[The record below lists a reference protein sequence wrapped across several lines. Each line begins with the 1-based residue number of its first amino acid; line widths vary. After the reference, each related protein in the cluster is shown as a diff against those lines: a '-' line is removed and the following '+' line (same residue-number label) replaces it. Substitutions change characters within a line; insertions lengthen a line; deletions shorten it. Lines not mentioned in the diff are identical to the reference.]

1 MIDIA
6 FRSEQLENKLAQLAI
21 RAGVDYG
28 KVIKEEGRFVTQI
41 LVKFTPPKNLSE
53 GRNAVAGDMTKLS
66 VPLNYEYFQ
75 SKATEG
81 GFYKSTARYVR
92 NRQTDKLN
100 LLFQNPNFSGFY
112 GLRMINSFEEL
123 SQNHQQLRNKR
134 GRISKKT
141 NFASYSADYKKLR
154 NEIQSRVGWTV
165 SGWIPAAKATGA
177 RYKKFSDRFGQSSG
191 IAVFNFGRNPF
202 ILAKNKNVKI
212 PNYQRMVDGALRS
225 RISTTEKKLEAV
237 LAGRAVNLGFIR
249 VKGGRP
255 VQSAQA
261 A

>member
-1 MIDIA
+1 
-6 FRSEQLENKLAQLAI
+6 
-21 RAGVDYG
+21 
-28 KVIKEEGRFVTQI
+28 
-41 LVKFTPPKNLSE
+41 
-53 GRNAVAGDMTKLS
+53 
-66 VPLNYEYFQ
+66 
-75 SKATEG
+75 
-81 GFYKSTARYVR
+81 
-92 NRQTDKLN
+92 
-100 LLFQNPNFSGFY
+100 
-112 GLRMINSFEEL
+112 
-123 SQNHQQLRNKR
+123 
-134 GRISKKT
+134 
-141 NFASYSADYKKLR
+141 
-154 NEIQSRVGWTV
+154 V

-255 VQSAQA
+255 VQFAQA